1 MAQTPDA
8 LSLGPDGYSRFFV
21 IVGILEHLYKKRT
34 RPVRIL
40 DIGGCSPYLGELLE
54 KSPLKTELTILD
66 ILPQPADVTAKYIQT
81 DATKTDMPD
90 GAFDVVVSTDT
101 LEHVTPKLK
110 DDFVRACLRLAKDV
124 CIIAAP
130 FETPGVHHAE
140 IMVNDFNKK
149 LFGVGQDWLEEH
161 FEFKKPNLATTEA
174 TIKKTGASY
183 VHFGT
188 NNIYSW
194 LFSAHLN
201 LIEAKIGIDAKKSR
215 AIKRHYNRLL
225 AFSPELTDPSYRH
238 FFVVYNN
245 KELGKQADVPG
256 TLTDTLEPE
265 TLLRYMHDMLAAVTD
280 RLIELSD
287 HSKSAI
293 QKGVYQEQQIIIQ
306 KAKIEELERELK
318 DLGPVRHLGKLR
330 HPRRVAQA
338 IKRRIKR
345 TR

>member
-34 RPVRIL
+34 RPIRIL
-40 DIGGCSPYLGELLE
+40 DIGGCSPFLGELLA
-54 KSPLKTELTILD
+54 KSSLKTELTVLD

-101 LEHVTPKLK
+101 LEHVPPKLK
-110 DDFVRACLRLAKDV
+110 DDFVRACVRLAKDV

-140 IMVNDFNKK
+140 TMVNNFNKK

-161 FEFKKPNLATTEA
+161 FTFKKPSLAA
-174 TIKKTGASY
+174 TDAVIKKTGAPY

-194 LFSAHLN
+194 LFSAHLH

-238 FFVVYNN
+238 FFVVYNS
-245 KELGKQADVPG
+245 KELGRSAKVPVV
-256 TLTDTLEPE
+256 LTDTVEPE

-280 RLIELSD
+280 RLIELGD
-287 HSKSAI
+287 KAQEAI
-293 QKGVYQEQQIIIQ
+293 QKGDQYRQEIIEQ
-306 KAKIEELERELK
+306 KEKIAALERELK
-318 DLGPVRHLGKLR
+318 DMGPIRHIAKLR
-330 HPRRVAQA
+330 HPRHVMGA
-338 IKRRIKR
+338 IKRRIKGR
-345 TR
+345 K